1 MICRIYKQNTKQQ
14 RDRTERETRNQ
25 FDLVRGYVAR
35 YRYIA
40 TRLKVKLGFYINKKK
55 KLQFHFPAVRVSA
68 LTFRI
73 IEIDQ
78 NACNAE

>member
-1 MICRIYKQNTKQQ
+1 MIRRIYKQNTKQQ

-55 KLQFHFPAVRVSA
+55 KVAISFSRCPCVRA
-68 LTFRI
+68 DF
-73 IEIDQ
+73 
-78 NACNAE
+78 